1 MRAIHAVVKGRV
13 QGVFF
18 RVSTREEASRLGLT
32 GWVRN
37 KRDGSVECF
46 AQGLEASIDEL
57 IRFLHKGPPAARVDV
72 VEIRDEEP
80 DLSHDDFK
88 VLY

>member
-1 MRAIHAVVKGRV
+1 MRAIRAVVKGRV

-18 RVSTREEASRLGLT
+18 RVSTREEARRLGLT

-37 KRDGSVECF
+37 LSDGSVECF
-46 AQGLEASIDEL
+46 AQGPQTAIDRL
-57 IRFLHKGPPAARVDV
+57 VLFLHKGPSSARVEKVDIH
-72 VEIRDEEP
+72 EDNP
-80 DLSHDDFK
+80 DPIFDDFR